1 MLPLVEGVMV
11 DHHTQEKNIT
21 IDLSGDIY
29 FLHVLIY
36 ITPSTKGSMFI
47 IFNNNA
53 YSRKHEP
60 SLYKNINP

>member
-11 DHHTQEKNIT
+11 DYHTQEINIT

-36 ITPSTKGSMFI
+36 HNTL
-47 IFNNNA
+47 N
-53 YSRKHEP
+53 
-60 SLYKNINP
+60 